1 MKPDLYVVARIIKIL
16 KENSRMKKTNL
27 ATASGLAY
35 DKLAKYLEWMIK
47 KGFIEVDSEGFVCLT
62 SKGNKAYEEL
72 VKWILEHIGRLEF
85 PRF

>member
-1 MKPDLYVVARIIKIL
+1 MKPDLYVIARIIKIL
-16 KENSRMKKTNL
+16 RENSRMKKINL

-35 DKLAKYLEWMIK
+35 DKLTKYLEWMMEKDFVEI
-47 KGFIEVDSEGFVCLT
+47 DSEGFVYLT